1 MNENLKRFVMYLVVA
16 KKFIGVYVKIKDT
29 VFIFSKNFIEQQIH

>member
-1 MNENLKRFVMYLVVA
+1 MYLIVA
-16 KKFIGVYVKIKDT
+16 KKFIGVYIKIKDT